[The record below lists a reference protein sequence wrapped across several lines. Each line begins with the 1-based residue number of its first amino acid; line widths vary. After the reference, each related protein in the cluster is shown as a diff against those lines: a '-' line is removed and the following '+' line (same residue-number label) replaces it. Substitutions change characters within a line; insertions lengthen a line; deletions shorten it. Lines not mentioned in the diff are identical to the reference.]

1 MPPLAASLVLFS
13 TLLHASW
20 NLLAKHGSGAPALF
34 PRVLLAI
41 AIPGLLLGLLGEW
54 RSCAL
59 LPEVWP
65 FLLAAGAFQAAYFLG
80 LTMGYRA
87 GDLSLVYPLVRAL
100 PVLLVGVFDVLRGR
114 VPGAAGWLGLVL
126 VLGGCLLVAV
136 PTRGRPAG
144 ALGPRGTAEAGQPAR
159 SKGLSRLAEGVRL
172 VRRRLPGPTPATP
185 AAPPRWHG
193 AAIGWAAVAALGTV
207 GYTVADK
214 LAADAIAAA
223 GRAGAG
229 VAFRYGLWEF
239 AITTAYFL
247 PLLAVVDRIR
257 GRRPQS
263 RPAPSTTAPTAPTA
277 PASEPGRWPVIVLI
291 AALMYVTY
299 ALVLW
304 AYQLSWQTSYVVAL
318 RQFSIV
324 VGVVGGALLLG
335 EAARALRIAGAM
347 VIVGG
352 VAAIV
357 FAGGGTVIP

>member
-1 MPPLAASLVLFS
+1 MPPLAAGLVLFS

-41 AIPGLLLGLLGEW
+41 AVPGLLLGLLGEW
-54 RSCAL
+54 RGPVL

-65 FLLAAGAFQAAYFLG
+65 FLLVTGAFQAAYYLG

-114 VPGAAGWLGLVL
+114 APGAVGWLGLVL

-136 PTRGRPAG
+136 PPR
-144 ALGPRGTAEAGQPAR
+144 ALGAEPAAGPRERPPGGRRPRFPGGRFARRGLAGQR
-159 SKGLSRLAEGVRL
+159 S
-172 VRRRLPGPTPATP
+172 P
-185 AAPPRWHG
+185 AAAAPRWHG
-193 AAIGWAAVAALGTV
+193 AAIGWAVVAALGTV

-214 LAADAIAAA
+214 LAADAISAA
-223 GRAGAG
+223 GSAGAG
-229 VAFRYGLWEF
+229 AAFRYGFWEF
-239 AITTAYFL
+239 AISTAYYL
-247 PLLAVVDRIR
+247 PLLAVVDRVRSR
-257 GRRPQS
+257 GRPS
-263 RPAPSTTAPTAPTA
+263 SGSAPGAA
-277 PASEPGRWPVIVLI
+277 PASPPARRAGRWPVIVLI

-304 AYQLSWQTSYVVAL
+304 AFQLSWQTSYVVAL

-324 VGVVGGALLLG
+324 VGVVGGTLLLG
-335 EAARALRIAGAM
+335 EAARTLRLTGAV
-347 VIVGG
+347 VIVAG
-352 VAAIV
+352 VAAIT
-357 FAGGGTVIP
+357 FSG